1 MILIIPR
8 KSRSSQVFRIRID
21 IIVKQKNIVILGSTG
36 SIGEQTL
43 EVVREHPD
51 KFNVLAL
58 SCNKSCEIL
67 GRQVKEFQPDYAL
80 ICDENKAQEFHSG
93 ISGTRPSPAVRRPSS
108 NTEILKG
115 AGHLSEL
122 AQLDEADIIL
132 NAVVGFAGFEST
144 VKALQSDKIVA
155 LANKESLVVGGALIQ
170 DILDEGLGSL
180 IPVDSEHSAIFQCL
194 AGEEYKSIEQLIIT
208 ASGGPFRTWSREQM
222 QSITVE
228 QALNHPNWSM
238 GNKITI
244 DSATMM
250 NKGLEV
256 IEAHWLFGL
265 PLTKIEA
272 VIHPQSIIHSM
283 VTFVDGSSKAQLG
296 PPTMKVPILYALT
309 QPDRINLNTER
320 LNWREALDL
329 NFEPIDHKKF
339 PCFKLALQTI
349 EAAGN
354 APVILNAANEIAVQ
368 RFLNEEIS
376 YKQIPELIGACLSS
390 IDEPF
395 HKSVEALKSIDAKTR
410 QMALNFETTSL

>member
-1 MILIIPR
+1 M
-8 KSRSSQVFRIRID
+8 
-21 IIVKQKNIVILGSTG
+21 KQKNIVILGSTG
-36 SIGEQTL
+36 SIGKQTL
-43 EVVREHPD
+43 EIVREHSD

-58 SCNKSCEIL
+58 SCNTNCGIL
-67 GRQVKEFQPDYAL
+67 AHQVSEFQPDYAL
-80 ICDENKAQEFHSG
+80 ICDEEKAQEFRSKEHTGGS
-93 ISGTRPSPAVRRPSS
+93 PSS
-108 NTEILKG
+108 VNRQPSSANHHPSSGTEILEG
-115 AGHLSEL
+115 SDHLSEL
-122 AQLDEADIIL
+122 AQLGDADIIL

-144 VKALQSDKIVA
+144 AKALQSDKIVA

-194 AGEEYKSIEQLIIT
+194 AGEDYDSIEQLIIT
-208 ASGGPFRTWSREQM
+208 ASGGPFRTWSRNQM
-222 QSITVE
+222 ESITVE

-265 PLTKIEA
+265 PLSKIEA

-309 QPDRINLNTER
+309 QPERVNLSSER
-320 LNWREALDL
+320 LNWRETLDL
-329 NFEPIDHKKF
+329 NFEPIDHEKF
-339 PCFKLALQTI
+339 PCFKLAVQTI
-349 EAAGN
+349 EAGGN
-354 APVILNAANEIAVQ
+354 APVILNAANEIAVE

-376 YKQIPELIGACLSS
+376 FRKIPELTSTCLSS
-390 IDEPF
+390 VDEPF
-395 HKSVEALKSIDAKTR
+395 YKSIEALKNADAKTR
-410 QMALNFETTSL
+410 EMARNFEPTFS